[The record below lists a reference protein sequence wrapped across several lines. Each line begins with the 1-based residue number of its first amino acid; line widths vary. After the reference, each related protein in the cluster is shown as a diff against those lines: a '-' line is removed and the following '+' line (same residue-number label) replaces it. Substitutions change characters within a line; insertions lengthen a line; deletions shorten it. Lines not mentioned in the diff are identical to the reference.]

1 MGEKGREFNILL
13 REENAPLL
21 SGERTISKSYW
32 DNKQFS
38 VGYGTPSREGEFVDE
53 PEARKRASK
62 HFKDSKE
69 QAKGLVTEETWRK
82 LSSQRKG
89 TLSRMVYQLGL
100 EGTKGFKKTIAAI
113 EEGDFSKAS
122 SEMLDSKWYRQDT
135 PTRAANEAYI
145 MRGMEP

>member
-38 VGYGTPSREGEFVDE
+38 VGYGTPSFEGEFVDE
-53 PEARKRASK
+53 PEARKRASEY
-62 HFKDSKE
+62 FKGSKE
-69 QAKGLVTEETWRK
+69 QAKGLVTEKTWKK
-82 LSSQRKG
+82 LSPERKG

-100 EGTKGFKKTIAAI
+100 EGAKGFKNTLSAI
-113 EEGDFSKAS
+113 EEGDFSKAAN
-122 SEMLDSKWYRQDT
+122 EMLDSKWFKQDT